1 MTNDLKHLKIALV
14 CDWLTETGGAEK
26 VLEQV
31 SRTFPDAPIFT
42 SQFRAKSA
50 PKYFMGRDVRSGWLN
65 VLPRGLRKF
74 ISPLRYVYFSHL
86 KLREYDLI
94 VSINNAEAKNI
105 SRQNMKPGAIHV
117 SYLQG
122 PPTQYYWREYD
133 RYIKNPGFGKLN
145 FLARIGLKT
154 LVKPLRKIDYAAAQK
169 PDVLLA
175 NSHYVADEI
184 HTFYH
189 RDATALWPNVDT
201 ETFTKLAQKVDARTK
216 QKLRQ
221 ELFDGQPFFITAGR
235 QVNWKRLDIA
245 IDFAKKTGQNLLLVG
260 DGAEHV
266 NLVARANGAP
276 NIKFLPHYNGATDIA
291 KYFVAARA
299 FLFTSLEPFGITPV
313 ECLACGTPVIAFSSG
328 GSRDFIQD
336 GQNGVFFD
344 GQNAES
350 LAKAVTRFSKIKWNQ
365 SHVRQS
371 ATQFSN
377 DNFVKSLKVILN
389 EVYTTHLYK

>member
-1 MTNDLKHLKIALV
+1 
-14 CDWLTETGGAEK
+14 
-26 VLEQV
+26 
-31 SRTFPDAPIFT
+31 
-42 SQFRAKSA
+42 
-50 PKYFMGRDVRSGWLN
+50 
-65 VLPRGLRKF
+65 
-74 ISPLRYVYFSHL
+74 
-86 KLREYDLI
+86 
-94 VSINNAEAKNI
+94 
-105 SRQNMKPGAIHV
+105 
-117 SYLQG
+117 
-122 PPTQYYWREYD
+122 
-133 RYIKNPGFGKLN
+133 
-145 FLARIGLKT
+145 
-154 LVKPLRKIDYAAAQK
+154 
-169 PDVLLA
+169 
-175 NSHYVADEI
+175 VADEI

-189 RDATALWPNVDT
+189 RDATVLWPNVDT

-260 DGAEHV
+260 DGAEHA